1 MHGDAHAVGKFLY
14 FDWEDPY
21 TICPAIELTNPYE
34 TLPLALQFEESS
46 PLSLLSV
53 HSSLFF
59 QRPSLKQA
67 TQLPLSRYFP
77 VLRVRVYP
85 LLCKPSG
92 NVWTTDC
99 LGQKGIFFP
108 LPRRCRSKSTAGK
121 YFYQYLLPLLL
132 LGNTLLCA
140 RPLYTRSPQIFKGFL
155 SHLGS
160 FFPAHSASPQLTL
173 SWYVA
178 QTVNA
183 YANTPYITKKMP
195 FSHYHV

>member
-1 MHGDAHAVGKFLY
+1 MYGDAHAVGKFLY
-14 FDWEDPY
+14 FDWEDPN

-67 TQLPLSRYFP
+67 TQLSLSRYFP

-99 LGQKGIFFP
+99 LGQKGIFSPYQDAVAQNRPQANTFT
-108 LPRRCRSKSTAGK
+108 ST
-121 YFYQYLLPLLL
+121 F
-132 LGNTLLCA
+132 
-140 RPLYTRSPQIFKGFL
+140 FL
-155 SHLGS
+155 SSSLATLCCALGRYIPAPPKFLRGS
-160 FFPAHSASPQLTL
+160 FPTWVVFPRLIPHRRS
-173 SWYVA
+173 
-178 QTVNA
+178 
-183 YANTPYITKKMP
+183 
-195 FSHYHV
+195 